1 MSERNVIHETSHTKH
16 SVFTERGS
24 ERGEGDGG
32 KQTETDRHT
41 DTQTETDRH
50 TDTQVCRQAEKQ

>member
-1 MSERNVIHETSHTKH
+1 MSERKVIHETSHTKH

-32 KQTETDRHT
+32 KQTET
-41 DTQTETDRH
+41 ETDRQ
-50 TDTQVCRQAEKQ
+50 TDTHTGLQAGRETVTTITI